1 MRRGTL
7 LLLLLWCA
15 GCDLSISG
23 PGFTGG
29 GGGDC
34 FLYCPGIDFGGGGS
48 GGGGGGGGSGGGGGG
63 GGGSRSHR
71 MSISVQPGSAAQQTL
86 ITPAVRVQLLDATGN
101 VVTGATDSVTIGI
114 SSNPDGG
121 TLSGTTTV
129 AASNGVAI
137 FSNLSIDRAGIYT
150 LMARAA
156 GFSPAYSLG
165 FNVWCSCWISS
176 APMPTARE
184 GAGVAVVNSVLYAVG
199 GYNTSNGYL
208 ASVETFDPAS
218 NSWTTVTSMPTA
230 RSRLGVGIVN
240 GILYAVGGSSGSTA
254 LATVEAYDPATN
266 TWTTKAPMPTA
277 RSGLGVGV
285 VNGLLYAVGGYSAT
299 YVTAVE
305 AYDPV
310 TNSWTTNAALPTART
325 RLGVGVLN
333 GILYAVGGFD
343 LHSAYPTTRVEAF
356 DPVTNS
362 WTSKAP
368 MWTPR
373 AIFGVGVI
381 NGRLFAV
388 GGLND
393 YIGTTAT
400 VEAYDPSQDR

>member
-29 GGGDC
+29 GGGGGDC

-48 GGGGGGGGSGGGGGG
+48 GGGGSGGGG

-199 GYNTSNGYL
+199 GYNTSNGY
-208 ASVETFDPAS
+208 
-218 NSWTTVTSMPTA
+218 
-230 RSRLGVGIVN
+230 
-240 GILYAVGGSSGSTA
+240 